1 MQAPDGKT
9 AKVEIVGFTDKI
21 VRVDANHPLS
31 GKDLIFEVEL
41 VAIVAPS

>member
-1 MQAPDGKT
+1 MQAPDDKT
-9 AKVEIVGFTDKI
+9 ARVEIVGFKDKI
-21 VRVDANHPLS
+21 VRVDANHPLW